1 MVWAQYKTGNAQ
13 NVLIRRNSAL
23 KFFCAAS
30 IFTLGCPLDA
40 QAAAREGSTADA
52 AHGNALSNE
61 PSERADSGVLAGV
74 GQTSSS
80 ILTATQ
86 VLEQAQAE
94 LANVGIRAER
104 ARWVNNTY
112 LTDDTDIIVE
122 QANMEEMQTQ
132 LKWAKAAARFDD
144 VAGLSKETRRMLSF
158 LKSDII
164 LPPPSREG
172 GALQLSGL
180 ASALSG
186 RYARGKGKLDGKPIG
201 GTEIEAAMTSVRD
214 PAKLQEMW
222 TSWHDMV
229 GRPMKEDYADL
240 VKVAN
245 EGARELGFADVG
257 ELWRS
262 GYDMPPQEFP
272 ELLDRLWEETKP
284 LYVQMHCYVRSK
296 LADRY
301 GSEVQKDEGAIR
313 SDLLANMWAQE
324 WGNLYDIV
332 KPEGAGD
339 IGYKVA
345 DLLKEKNFEP
355 IGMAKTAEAFFG
367 SLGFEP
373 LPETFWRR
381 SMFTKPRDR
390 DVLCHGLGL
399 VIDEVADAR
408 IKMCMRVS
416 DDSFSFVHH
425 EIGHVYYYMAYSGQ
439 PKLYRRG
446 ANDGF
451 HEAIGDMVQLSIT
464 PDYLTKIGL
473 LEPSRMP
480 ADDKDVGLLLR
491 QALDKV
497 SLLPFALAT
506 DRWRW
511 GVFDGSIVPA
521 DYQKS
526 WDDLR
531 LQYQGIKPPVA
542 RPADAFDPGA
552 KYHVATVGP
561 YSNYF
566 VARILQFQFYKA
578 ACDLSGWKGPLHR
591 CAFYG
596 SKKVGV
602 ALKKMLAMG
611 RSKPWPEA
619 LEAFTGS
626 REMSAAPMLEYFAPL
641 QKWLTEKNKGKGCGW
656 Q

>member
-1 MVWAQYKTGNAQ
+1 MVRTDYGKRTIHNI
-13 NVLIRRNSAL
+13 LITKEYAVML
-23 KFFCAAS
+23 LCAAS
-30 IFTLGCPLDA
+30 IFYLGCPLDA
-40 QAAAREGSTADA
+40 HGAEGKGGAAGAARSDT
-52 AHGNALSNE
+52 LSDG
-61 PSERADSGVLAGV
+61 PAGRADSEATARV
-74 GQTSSS
+74 GETSPS
-80 ILTATQ
+80 LMTARQ
-86 VLEQAQAE
+86 VLDQAQAE
-94 LANVGIRAER
+94 LADVGIRAER

-112 LTDDTDIIVE
+112 ITDDTDIIVE
-122 QANMEEMQTQ
+122 QANMEEMQAQ

-144 VAGLSKETRRMLSF
+144 VVGLPEETRRMLGF
-158 LKSDII
+158 LKSDVT
-164 LPPPSREG
+164 LPPPSGEG
-172 GALQLSGL
+172 GALRLSGL
-180 ASALSG
+180 ASTLNSL
-186 RYARGKGKLDGKPIG
+186 YARGQGRLDGKPIG

-214 PAKLQEMW
+214 PEKLQEMW

-229 GRPMKEDYADL
+229 GRPMKDDYAEL

-245 EGARELGFADVG
+245 DGAHELGFADVG

-262 GYDMPPQEFP
+262 GYDMSPEEFP

-284 LYVQMHCYVRSK
+284 LYVQMHCYVRSE
-296 LADRY
+296 LAERY
-301 GSEVQKDEGAIR
+301 GGEVQKDEAAIR
-313 SDLLANMWAQE
+313 SDLLANMWGQE

-332 KPEGAGD
+332 KPEGAGE

-355 IGMAKTAEAFFG
+355 IGMAKTAESFFG

-390 DVLCHGLGL
+390 EVLCHGLGL

-425 EIGHVYYYMAYSGQ
+425 EIGHLYYYMAYSGQ

-451 HEAIGDMVQLSIT
+451 HEAIGDMIQLSIT
-464 PDYLTKIGL
+464 PAYLATIGL

-521 DYQKS
+521 DYQKN

-531 LQYQGIKPPVA
+531 LQYQGIRPPVA

-566 VARILQFQFYKA
+566 VARILQFQLYKS
-578 ACDLSGWKGPLHR
+578 ACDLSGWNGPLHR
-591 CAFYG
+591 CSFYG
-596 SKKVGV
+596 SKEVGDR
-602 ALKKMLAMG
+602 LRQMLAMG
-611 RSKPWPEA
+611 RSKPWREA
-619 LEAFTGS
+619 LKSFTGN

-641 QKWLTEKNKGKGCGW
+641 QKWLTEKNKGKHCGW
-656 Q
+656 